1 MSTDTSLVVRS
12 HEENWLPILELAVEE
27 VFEIMLGS
35 RVKPVAKSEY
45 TNPAGGFTAM
55 VGLAGGLCGILTFS
69 SDRDTARELA
79 KCMLGP
85 EIADSEEQVSDALG
99 EICNMIAGNFES
111 GRAQM
116 KPASQA
122 TFDQIAEMLR
132 QRNCRVRI
140 EGHTDNIPIHNSQFS
155 SNWELSTARA
165 TEVIRLLAVRN
176 GFNPARLSAAGYAE
190 YHPIASNATPD
201 GRSMN
206 RRVDLVILGHDDA
219 GLASHSAT
227 TSAVVSTSKN
237 ASATANQ
244 SPPTDGAKPSPVK
257 PSPAVVSNPAAT
269 QENVR
274 PRQD

>member
-1 MSTDTSLVVRS
+1 MSTDTSLVARS

-35 RVKPVAKSEY
+35 RVKPAAKSGY
-45 TNPAGGFTAM
+45 AHSAGGFTAM

-111 GRAQM
+111 GEAKM
-116 KPASQA
+116 KSTSQA
-122 TFDQIAEMLR
+122 TFDQIADMLR
-132 QRNCRVRI
+132 LRNCRVRI
-140 EGHTDNIPIHNSQFS
+140 EGHTDNIPIHNPQFP

-165 TEVIRLLAVRN
+165 TEIVRLLVVRD

-190 YHPIASNATPD
+190 FHPIATNATAE
-201 GRSMN
+201 GRVIN
-206 RRVDLVILGHDDA
+206 RRVDLVILGHDT
-219 GLASHSAT
+219 L
-227 TSAVVSTSKN
+227 
-237 ASATANQ
+237 
-244 SPPTDGAKPSPVK
+244 PSPSGNPTSDSTLSQDQNSVAT
-257 PSPAVVSNPAAT
+257 PSPAPF
-269 QENVR
+269 
-274 PRQD
+274 P